1 MADVVKFVIAMDDK
15 ASAPVKKLSTQTDK
29 LGKSAKQTGTNYAK
43 LGGQIVA
50 FAMAV
55 KGAAVL
61 ISLSPIRTAT
71 CAMQTKY
78 LRSRSQ
84 NCRRWKTRHS
94 ARVWQLSCSAA
105 LPVI

>member
-43 LGGQIVA
+43 VGGQIVA

-55 KGAAVL
+55 
-61 ISLSPIRTAT
+61 
-71 CAMQTKY
+71 
-78 LRSRSQ
+78 
-84 NCRRWKTRHS
+84 
-94 ARVWQLSCSAA
+94 
-105 LPVI
+105 